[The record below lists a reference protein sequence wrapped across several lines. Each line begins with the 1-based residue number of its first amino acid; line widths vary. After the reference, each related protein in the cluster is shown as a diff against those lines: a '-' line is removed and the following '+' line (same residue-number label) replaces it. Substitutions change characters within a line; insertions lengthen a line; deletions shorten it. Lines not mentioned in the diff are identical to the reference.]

1 MILSHLLKF
10 MNLSSLVVYRVSK
23 SWFRVG
29 YGYHKLGFGSGTGI
43 TLLFEPRYRVSSS
56 NIRVSE
62 TLENLSKM
70 INLFYFCEQVRG
82 TMRQKL
88 QYTFSKDLSN
98 TFLTPFNSIRAISRS
113 SIFHL
118 IETVFKVN
126 ALLLAPKHYPD
137 YPYGSQCFPI

>member
-1 MILSHLLKF
+1 M
-10 MNLSSLVVYRVSK
+10 YRVSK
-23 SWFRVG
+23 TRFRVG
-29 YGYHKLGFGSGTGI
+29 SGYHKLGFGSGTGI

>member
-1 MILSHLLKF
+1 ML
-10 MNLSSLVVYRVSK
+10 LVVYRVSK
-23 SWFRVG
+23 SRFRVG
-29 YGYHKLGFGSGTGI
+29 SGYHKLGFGSGTGI
-43 TLLFEPRYRVSSS
+43 TLLFEPRYRVPSG